1 MPQVVPVLQYFP
13 RMRYEYESCYFF
25 FKCLIRIFVARN
37 GKIIYFNLQFLSLVN
52 RKLNSE

>member
-1 MPQVVPVLQYFP
+1 MSLAI
-13 RMRYEYESCYFF
+13 FF